1 MPIYVAAVGL
11 SEFDERLLAATLAAL
26 SIRTDEVWKQA
37 GGASAEILVVDLR
50 GTEGAAAFE
59 QRDISPGKVFIA
71 LAPAGIGP
79 TGIGQAGIGLTVVE
93 SAPERT
99 VLPLRA
105 PLQAAE
111 LSGAL
116 ESAEKVLAD
125 LRAGLSTVTGTLLP
139 RLDPS
144 ATYRLTHWPTMEM
157 LGAQPALLPAL
168 LKVAAYLI
176 KRVGTFQEVAA
187 RTGLA
192 PETVADVC
200 NAYALTGY
208 LEVVPREHVV
218 EQPATPMV
226 SQAAIPAKRGLF
238 QRIRAKLGLAS

>member
-1 MPIYVAAVGL
+1 MPISVAAVGL
-11 SEFDERLLAATLAAL
+11 SEPDERLLAATLAAL
-26 SIRTDEVWKQA
+26 SIRTDKVWKQA

-50 GTEGAAAFE
+50 GTEGAAAFA
-59 QRDISPGKVFIA
+59 QRGSSPGKVFIA
-71 LAPAGIGP
+71 LAPAGIVP
-79 TGIGQAGIGLTVVE
+79 TGIELTSVE
-93 SAPERT
+93 STSKRT

-125 LRAGLSTVTGTLLP
+125 LRAGLPTVTGTLLP
-139 RLDPS
+139 RLDPA

-157 LGAQPALLPAL
+157 LGAQPALLPSL

-176 KRVGTFQEVAA
+176 KRVGTLQEVAA

-192 PETVADVC
+192 PETVADVF

-218 EQPATPMV
+218 EQPAPTRV
-226 SQAAIPAKRGLF
+226 NQAATPAKRGLF